1 MVVVPSNND
10 NDNKENERHSSLEDE
25 MLERAKNT
33 LGNFETNLA
42 IKNAVLQIPHIG
54 ETLYAIL
61 GYMGHMFGEQRL
73 LQCLAILQE
82 QINLI
87 DENKIDK
94 EFLRTEFFDILRITI
109 ENSMKTR
116 HRERIMM
123 NFKILAG
130 ALNKDKLQD
139 RHYAEDFVYSVAD
152 LPPTDI
158 MVGIEIYKLQRNRP
172 DHFGK
177 GSPYESET
185 DFVEKS
191 GIDKLRDICKL
202 DEVEFDIAIHKLFA
216 AALIK
221 QSRTWARR

>member
-1 MVVVPSNND
+1 MYCQYHQLRVPP
-10 NDNKENERHSSLEDE
+10 
-25 MLERAKNT
+25 
-33 LGNFETNLA
+33 GNFETNLA

-54 ETLYAIL
+54 DTLYAIL

-82 QINLI
+82 P
-87 DENKIDK
+87 
-94 EFLRTEFFDILRITI
+94 
-109 ENSMKTR
+109 
-116 HRERIMM
+116 
-123 NFKILAG
+123 
-130 ALNKDKLQD
+130 LNKDKLQD
-139 RHYAEDFVYSVAD
+139 RHYTEDFVYSVAD
-152 LPPTDI
+152 LSPTDI

-221 QSRTWARR
+221 QVGLGLVGNITGLCIITPIFMKLVNFIQLRANDPLFNLRIRDPED